1 MDESEKLMS
10 EIKEMR
16 GIKKSYEIY
25 IEVNENVNVLHIL
38 ARFFN
43 CFSDIKRIGRNR
55 MIMDKHCYLKGIIDN
70 RQYNVSFE
78 SNYISIECNVFDK
91 YFLQFL

>member
-1 MDESEKLMS
+1 MYKNEKLML

-16 GIKKSYEIY
+16 GIKKSYDIY

-43 CFSDIKRIGRNR
+43 CFSGIKRIGRKT
-55 MIMDKHCYLKGIIDN
+55 MIMDNHCYLCGIIDN
-70 RQYNVSFE
+70 RQYELSFE
-78 SNYISIECNVFDK
+78 STYISIECNVFDK
-91 YFLQFL
+91 